1 MARKIFI
8 LHFCKGFKKLDL
20 NCVFL
25 SQLMEL
31 HRKILKK
38 ILESFGER
46 ILNLCYIRL
55 CILLVTITKDS
66 EVN

>member
-1 MARKIFI
+1 MKRNIFI

-20 NCVFL
+20 NFVFL
-25 SQLMEL
+25 SQLMGF

-38 ILESFGER
+38 TFGEC
-46 ILNLCYIRL
+46 ILNLCYIML
-55 CILLVTITKDS
+55 CVSLVTITKDS